1 MSAQRNKTDAKDA
14 LGLAHIMRTGWFR
27 QAHIKTENCY
37 RIRLLLVQHRG
48 KPVRYIE
55 VVESDIVLANRL
67 SAEVLGRTL
76 DELPPQTRRLLGM
89 VHDWVRR
96 ECAAQAIRQ
105 GELRFTRR
113 QIRAVTGWG
122 DTQLKVHLG
131 RLADLEYVLAHRVRQ
146 GQAHEYELVYA
157 GEGETGAPF
166 LMGLRQAAAS
176 PIRGYDADRSGAEG
190 DRSGAGR
197 PPVAPRPG
205 AGRGGETAVEREKS
219 AGLRAPATQSP
230 ETHVIGKN
238 GTVLSYPQPV
248 PHTTSAALR

>member
-1 MSAQRNKTDAKDA
+1 
-14 LGLAHIMRTGWFR
+14 
-27 QAHIKTENCY
+27 
-37 RIRLLLVQHRG
+37 VQHRG
-48 KPVRYIE
+48 KPVHYIE

-67 SAEVLGRTL
+67 AHEVLGRTL

-89 VHDWVRR
+89 VHDWVST

-113 QIRAVTGWG
+113 QIRAATGWG

-166 LMGLRQAAAS
+166 LMGLRQAAAAS
-176 PIRGYDADRSGAEG
+176 PMRGYDADRSGLEEDQPG
-190 DRSGAGR
+190 SGR

-205 AGRGGETAVEREKS
+205 TGRGGETAAEREKS
-219 AGLRAPATQSP
+219 AALRAPEAKSP
-230 ETHVIGKN
+230 ETHVTPLN
-238 GTVLSYPQPV
+238 GTVLSYPHPAARTV
-248 PHTTSAALR
+248 SAAAR